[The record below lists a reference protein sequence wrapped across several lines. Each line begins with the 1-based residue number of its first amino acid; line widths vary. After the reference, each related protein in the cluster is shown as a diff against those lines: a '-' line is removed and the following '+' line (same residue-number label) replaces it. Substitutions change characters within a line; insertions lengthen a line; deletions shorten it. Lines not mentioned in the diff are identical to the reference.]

1 MAWCWDAEQ
10 LQHILGDKKH
20 EPNVIPE
27 TLLYPKHNDGLRLL
41 QVSDGYEIQYWKD
54 NCLKYSHICRQY
66 PSAAEWLSFQ
76 RESAIPLEMQAPLP
90 ESALQIEWE
99 KRVWLKNLGDT
110 GILPRGA
117 MVENISTILA
127 ITLFTGVTAWLTTQS
142 ALTTQEIKTREER
155 LKSLEQTLRPLRDAR
170 QNAMES
176 LMRSTEISRLAPY
189 PDQFLI
195 LSKLAELLPENTGA
209 YIREWEYQTG
219 KLKLTLSVTDASTQL
234 EEFINA
240 LQGDDAFFKAVA
252 GSAASDGKSM
262 VLELDISSRIDP
274 K

>member
-1 MAWCWDAEQ
+1 MVWCWDAEQ

-20 EPNVIPE
+20 ESNVIPE
-27 TLLYPKHNDGLRLL
+27 TLLYPRYNDGLRLL

-76 RESAIPLEMQAPLP
+76 RESAIPLEVQSPLP
-90 ESALQIEWE
+90 EIALQIEWE
-99 KRVWLKNLGDT
+99 KRAWLKNLGES
-110 GILPRGA
+110 GVLQRGELI
-117 MVENISTILA
+117 ENISAMLA
-127 ITLFTGVTAWLTTQS
+127 ITLLTGASAWLATQTV
-142 ALTTQEIKTREER
+142 LTTQEIQTREER
-155 LKSLEQTLRPLRDAR
+155 LKSLEQTLHPLREAR

-176 LMRSTEISRLAPY
+176 LTRSTGISHLAPY

-219 KLKLTLSVTDASTQL
+219 KLKLTLSVTDASAQL

-240 LQGDDAFFKAVA
+240 LQGDEAFFKAVV
-252 GSAASDGKSM
+252 GSAATDSKSM
-262 VLELDISSRIDP
+262 ILELDISSQFDP